1 MIDAQVL
8 KGFTLFRGLDDSE
21 LSRLALLCR
30 ERTLNEGDRSFRE
43 GMRATEVHLCRSG
56 KINIAV
62 WVREPWN
69 MTVTVHAVEAG
80 EVFGWSGLVAPY
92 TYTASAECVERA
104 QEICI
109 KGADLLDFF
118 EQNPRIGYVVMR
130 NLTADISARLGQTR
144 LTLSMEMAAGKPT
157 S

>member
-1 MIDAQVL
+1 MVDAQVL
-8 KGFTLFRGLDDSE
+8 KGFALFRGLDDSE
-21 LSRLALLCR
+21 LTRIAELCR

-56 KINIAV
+56 KIDIAV

-69 MTVTVHAVEAG
+69 MTVTVHEVEAG

-104 QEICI
+104 EEIYM
-109 KGADLLDFF
+109 KGMDLLDFF
-118 EQNPRIGYVVMR
+118 EQNPHIGYVVMR

-144 LTLSMEMAAGKPT
+144 QRLSMEMAAGKPT
-157 S
+157 P